1 MNYEQA
7 IVLIDNLD
15 KTNYHFLNENE
26 VANILNNLSQMI
38 AGIDQKPQKKEQ
50 IVIKKQRMKSKNQEL
65 QNHLYMLV
73 KEEFTEK
80 ELIEGVFPAKR
91 CYKLTKRKPLNIEK
105 TNKIKENVE
114 KNLI

>member
-50 IVIKKQRMKSKNQEL
+50 IVIKKQRMKRMGWQKLKNIR
-65 QNHLYMLV
+65 NNFM
-73 KEEFTEK
+73 
-80 ELIEGVFPAKR
+80 I
-91 CYKLTKRKPLNIEK
+91 
-105 TNKIKENVE
+105 
-114 KNLI
+114 